1 MEPILQ
7 LWISWPHARADLA
20 SLSSDHVPSSV
31 SPVHLPLPLR
41 GWAPGRSAHSQVPR
55 PQPGAHTP
63 GQCDWLPWCSA
74 SAVLA
79 TALGHMTSFGA
90 YDALRRTGIA
100 FRLRESRASERLSDL
115 PEVTQLG
122 SGRQDL
128 NQDLV
133 ASRLWGSRR
142 RLQGPEPG
150 PTALGRDQPLPL
162 VVTRSGRCPQPL
174 PWTRH
179 VAVSSSCPSTPT
191 SPANVFIRGDRGTG
205 EVLAPLGRTA
215 HAGHGSLAGLRE
227 PGLSPRA
234 RAACAFYRSLPCEH
248 LLTLPGGRAQGW
260 GTCYH
265 RCSVLRDFRIWM
277 SHCHLGSLKSTESLG
292 N

>member
-1 MEPILQ
+1 M
-7 LWISWPHARADLA
+7 
-20 SLSSDHVPSSV
+20 
-31 SPVHLPLPLR
+31 
-41 GWAPGRSAHSQVPR
+41 
-55 PQPGAHTP
+55 
-63 GQCDWLPWCSA
+63 
-74 SAVLA
+74 
-79 TALGHMTSFGA
+79 
-90 YDALRRTGIA
+90 
-100 FRLRESRASERLSDL
+100 
-115 PEVTQLG
+115 PEVTQLS

-142 RLQGPEPG
+142 RLQGLEPG

-179 VAVSSSCPSTPT
+179 VAVSSSCPSTPA

-248 LLTLPGGRAQGW
+248 LLTLPGGPGPRLGHLLPQVLCAQG
-260 GTCYH
+260 
-265 RCSVLRDFRIWM
+265 LQNLD
-277 SHCHLGSLKSTESLG
+277 ESLPFG
-292 N
+292 VLEEHREPRKLILAPSHPFSLPSGA